1 MKIISLISTLHKA
14 LLSTTTKSKGER
26 VILFVAIASY
36 LIHLFIIFLV
46 NQGVLTFDS
55 NFTSNPIAAI
65 YTPFSFILI
74 YEVYL
79 LIYYLPK
86 SITSYI
92 GKQYEIITLIIIR
105 RIFKDIA
112 NIEFSTNWFEIN
124 DDVQFTIDIGA
135 SVLLFYLIY
144 LFYQQVKKR
153 QNLSIGLKPLEQ
165 MKIQQFITLK
175 KTIAIVLVPVLVLMA
190 SYSFYSWLSDV
201 LLHYGGETMDLKDA
215 NTIFFDEFFSILI
228 IVDVLLLLSSFFY
241 SDQFHKVMRNSGFVI
256 STILIKI
263 SFSADGVLNVLLIVG
278 AVVFGLLILLV
289 HDQYEKNPTPTAE
302 ELTQEKP

>member
-1 MKIISLISTLHKA
+1 M
-14 LLSTTTKSKGER
+14 
-26 VILFVAIASY
+26 ILFVAIGSY

-46 NQGVLTFDS
+46 NQGLLTLDS
-55 NFTSNPIAAI
+55 DFTSNPIAAI

-112 NIEFSTNWFEIN
+112 NIEFSTNWFEIS

-135 SVLLFYLIY
+135 SILLFYLIF

-153 QNLSIGLKPLEQ
+153 QDFNIGVERLEAA
-165 MKIQQFITLK
+165 KIQRFITLK
-175 KTIAIVLVPVLVLMA
+175 KVLAIVLVPVLLLMA
-190 SYSFYSWLSDV
+190 SYSFYSWFSDA
-201 LLHYGGETMDLKDA
+201 LLHYGGNTMDLKDA
-215 NTIFFDEFFSILI
+215 NAIFFDEFFSILV

-263 SFSADGVLNVLLIVG
+263 SFSADGVINVLLIVG
-278 AVVFGLLILLV
+278 AVVFGLLMLLV
-289 HDQYEKNPTPTAE
+289 HDQYEKHPTPTPE
-302 ELTQEKP
+302 ELTKGKA